1 MRVSRIQIAKSPSP
15 NHVTSSM
22 SETKTQ
28 PWSASSVFADKCV
41 CPIFFV
47 ARACVPS
54 EYPRACVPSEY
65 PCPVFL
71 LRSCGYLTMS
81 EVLIVGGGI
90 GGLTAALCLA
100 QQGQTVQV
108 LEQAPAISEAGAG
121 IQLSP
126 NATRVLFHLGLQGP
140 LTAAAYLPQRTEIRD
155 WRSGR
160 VISSNVLGEA
170 VREQYGFPYLHV
182 HRSDLVDVLERAV
195 RSESRITLHVG
206 MRVDTIHQ
214 DANAVSLAA
223 SDKSFDADILI
234 GADGIRS
241 VVRESLFGPE
251 RATFTG
257 NVAWRMLIPVED
269 LPAGLLPPVA
279 GVWWGPGRH
288 FVHYFVRRGELVN
301 CVCVVEQD
309 GWTVESWTEPGNP
322 AELRRAFAGWHST
335 IQTLIDAAKP
345 DSLFKWALF
354 DRPPM
359 PEWSRGRTTLLGDAC
374 HPTLPFMAQ
383 GAAMAIED
391 AAVLAACVAGG
402 GGRDV
407 ITNLDRYAQLRRA
420 RTAGIQL
427 GSRRNATIFHLSGI
441 KAWLRNR
448 AAGRAASGRLDG
460 IFRYDALRA
469 HE

>member
-1 MRVSRIQIAKSPSP
+1 
-15 NHVTSSM
+15 
-22 SETKTQ
+22 
-28 PWSASSVFADKCV
+28 
-41 CPIFFV
+41 
-47 ARACVPS
+47 
-54 EYPRACVPSEY
+54 
-65 PCPVFL
+65 
-71 LRSCGYLTMS
+71 MS

-108 LEQAPAISEAGAG
+108 FEQAPAISEAGAG

-126 NATRVLFHLGLQGP
+126 NATRVLFHLGLEVP
-140 LTAAAYLPQRTEIRD
+140 LTAAAFLPQHTEFRD

-160 VISSNVLGEA
+160 LISRNVLGET
-170 VREQYGFPYLHV
+170 VRDTFGFPYLHV
-182 HRSDLVDVLERAV
+182 HRGDLIGVLERAV
-195 RSESRITLHVG
+195 RSEARVTLHVG
-206 MRVDTIHQ
+206 KRVHTFNQ
-214 DANAVSLAA
+214 DVDAVSLVAD
-223 SDKSFDADILI
+223 DKTFGADILI

-241 VVRESLFGPE
+241 VVRETLFGPA
-251 RATFTG
+251 RAIFTG
-257 NVAWRMLIPVED
+257 NVAWRMLIPVD
-269 LPAGLLPPVA
+269 ALPAGFLTPGV

-322 AELRRAFAGWHST
+322 QELRDAFAGWHST
-335 IQTLIDAAKP
+335 IQTLIGQAQP
-345 DSLFKWALF
+345 GSLFKWALF

-359 PEWSRGRTTLLGDAC
+359 PEWGHSRVSLLGDAC

-391 AAVLAACVAGG
+391 AAVLAACVAGSG
-402 GGRDV
+402 DV
-407 ITNLDRYAQLRRA
+407 PSNLDRYARLRRA

-427 GSRRNATIFHLSGI
+427 GSRRNAKIFHLSGF

-448 AAGRAASGRLDG
+448 AAGRATSGQLDG
-460 IFRYDALRA
+460 IFKYDALRA

>member
-1 MRVSRIQIAKSPSP
+1 
-15 NHVTSSM
+15 
-22 SETKTQ
+22 
-28 PWSASSVFADKCV
+28 
-41 CPIFFV
+41 
-47 ARACVPS
+47 
-54 EYPRACVPSEY
+54 
-65 PCPVFL
+65 
-71 LRSCGYLTMS
+71 MS

-108 LEQAPAISEAGAG
+108 FEQASAISETGAG

-126 NATRVLFHLGLQGP
+126 NATRVLFHLGLEVP
-140 LTAAAYLPQRTEIRD
+140 LRVAAFLPQHTEIRD

-160 VISSNVLGEA
+160 LISRNVLGETA
-170 VREQYGFPYLHV
+170 RDTFGFPYLHV
-182 HRSDLVDVLERAV
+182 HRGDLIGVLEQAV
-195 RSESRITLHVG
+195 RGEPRITLHVG
-206 MRVDTIHQ
+206 KRVHTLSQNED
-214 DANAVSLAA
+214 AVSLVAD
-223 SDKSFDADILI
+223 DKTFDADILI

-241 VVRESLFGPE
+241 VVREVLFGPA

-269 LPAGLLPPVA
+269 LPAGLLTPGV

-288 FVHYFVRRGELVN
+288 FVHYFVRRGALVN
-301 CVCVVEQD
+301 CVCVAEQD

-322 AELRRAFAGWHST
+322 QELRDAFAGWHPT
-335 IQTLIDAAKP
+335 IQTLIGQAQP
-345 DSLFKWALF
+345 GSLFKWALF

-359 PEWSRGRTTLLGDAC
+359 PEWGQNRVSLLGDAC

-391 AAVLAACVAGG
+391 AAVLAACVAGSG
-402 GGRDV
+402 AGSGAGSEAASGDV
-407 ITNLDRYAQLRRA
+407 KSNLDRYARLRRA
-420 RTAGIQL
+420 RTAGIQV
-427 GSRRNATIFHLSGI
+427 GSRRNAKIFHLSGF

-448 AAGRAASGRLDG
+448 AAGRATSGQLDG
-460 IFRYDALRA
+460 IFKYDALRA